1 MTDFLQS
8 PLAWPF
14 PAEDVHD
21 GVPLGNGLFGA
32 LVWGGD
38 GGLRV
43 TVNRADYW
51 DHQGGLKWTEEASYS
66 RLRELLAANDE
77 AELRRVF
84 EGRDAAGER
93 PRKPTRLPMGSID
106 LEWRDAARFS
116 DAELDMFAGEARV
129 TGVGDGGGVRVRL
142 TLPREGAALA
152 ALIEGPAAKRV
163 TIVPRPPDAPEVA
176 QELRSRG
183 YPPAEVFTTDG
194 VSGWVQ
200 ERPNEPALVVA
211 WRVARVSASKTAAFL
226 TAVYVDSG
234 ASARERATRELSVLA
249 AEGYEGIADR
259 AAAWYRRYWREACRV
274 RLPERDMELLH
285 YLGLY
290 KLAGLS
296 MPGSPAATLQGPWVE
311 DHRIPPWACD
321 YHFNINVQECYWPA
335 FPGNHPEALLPLI
348 EMLEEWTPQLREYA
362 RILTGRS
369 DGLML
374 PHAVDDRCTCM
385 GGFWTGAVD
394 HGSTTW
400 AGQLLWQYY
409 LYTEDRDF
417 LARTAYPFLK
427 GCMRVYEAMLE
438 PDGAGSCLPV
448 SVSPEW
454 GGAEG
459 KAYGRNA
466 SFQLAA
472 VHWLCR
478 VLIGA
483 SEMLRVDPED
493 RELWRRIVAGLPLA
507 AEHAGATGPEI
518 AIWDGQPHD
527 ASHRHHSHLAGVYPF
542 DIFDL
547 DDEDQSL
554 LVENAMER
562 WAVNGMGGWTG
573 WAMPW
578 ASILCAR
585 TDRPEMAA
593 ILLRLF
599 RQAFLT
605 AGHGSRHDAC
615 IAGLTYWHNR
625 DYMQVEAALAASAA
639 VMEML
644 AHTRGGVLRLFPG
657 APREGGDASFEN
669 LRVEGAFLVSAERRD
684 GRLARAR
691 VLSEA
696 GGVLRLEDPGQGD
709 AAPLSVVRSAGARE
723 LDWRPF
729 YDIPLRKGEEITLL
743 PT

>member
-1 MTDFLQS
+1 MSDFLRS
-8 PLAWPF
+8 PLPWPF

-21 GVPLGNGLFGA
+21 GIPLGNGLFGA

-51 DHQGGLKWTEEASYS
+51 DHQGGLRWSEEASYAH
-66 RLRELLAANDE
+66 LRELLRRGDE

-93 PRKPTRLPMGSID
+93 PGRPTRLPMGSVELKWGGPATFD
-106 LEWRDAARFS
+106 R
-116 DAELDMFAGEARV
+116 AELDLLAGEARLD
-129 TGVGDGGGVRVRL
+129 GDMDGANVRVKL
-142 TLPREGAALA
+142 VVPREGAALA
-152 ALIEGPAAKRV
+152 ILVEGPAAKHTSV
-163 TIVPRPPDAPEVA
+163 IARPPRAPEVTE
-176 QELRSRG
+176 ELQARG
-183 YPPAEVFTTDG
+183 YPPAEVFEADG
-194 VSGWVQ
+194 LSGWVQ
-200 ERPNEPALVVA
+200 ERPNEPALAVA
-211 WRVARVSASKTAAFL
+211 WREARLTSSRTVAFL
-226 TAVYVDSG
+226 TAAYGETG
-234 ASARERATRELSVLA
+234 AAARKRATRDLAALA
-249 AEGYEGIADR
+249 AEGYGDTSDR
-259 AAAWYRRYWREACRV
+259 TAAWFRRYWRDACRV

-321 YHFNINVQECYWPA
+321 YHFNVNVQECYWPA
-335 FPGNHPEALLPLI
+335 FAGNHPEALLPLVK
-348 EMLEEWTPQLREYA
+348 LLAEWTPKLREYA
-362 RILTGRS
+362 RILTGRP

-400 AGQLLWQYY
+400 TGQLLWLYY
-409 LYTEDRDF
+409 LYTNDRDF
-417 LARTAYPFLK
+417 LAETAYPFLK

-438 PDGAGSCLPV
+438 PDGARFSLPV

-454 GGAEG
+454 GGAEN

-493 RELWRRIVAGLPLA
+493 RELWRRIAAGLPLA
-507 AEHAGATGPEI
+507 AMHTGAAGPEI
-518 AIWDGQPHD
+518 AIWEGQPHD
-527 ASHRHHSHLAGVYPF
+527 DSHRHHSHLAGIHPF
-542 DIFDL
+542 EVFDL
-547 DDEDQSL
+547 DNEDQAL
-554 LVENAMER
+554 LVENTMER
-562 WAVNGMGGWTG
+562 WARNGMGAWTG
-573 WAMPW
+573 WSMPW
-578 ASILCAR
+578 ASIFCAR

-593 ILLRLF
+593 VMLRLF
-599 RQAFLT
+599 RRAFLT
-605 AGHGSRHDAC
+605 PGYGSRHDAC
-615 IAGLTYWHNR
+615 IAGLTQFHHR
-625 DYMQVEAALAASAA
+625 DFMQVEAALAASAA

-644 AHTRGGVLRLFPG
+644 AHTRGGLLRLFPG
-657 APREGGDASFEN
+657 APPEWPDASFEN
-669 LRVEGAFLVSAERRD
+669 LRVEGAFLVSAERVA
-684 GRLARAR
+684 GRFARAR
-691 VLSEA
+691 VVSEA
-696 GGVLRLEDPGQGD
+696 GGVLRLEDPREGD
-709 AAPLSVVRSAGARE
+709 AAPLRVVRSGGTER
-723 LDWRPF
+723 LDWQPF
-729 YDIPLRKGEEITLL
+729 YDIPLRKGEEIALL
-743 PT
+743 PQ